1 MSVSWQASVWASAA
15 PSATPNFAAPVYQRL
30 MQAFGKRDLD
40 IARAEQ
46 GKSIDL
52 IKTLGEF
59 GFLAASKNVM
69 AMLGV
74 DCGPVRPPLRN
85 LTVDQRLALWERLSA
100 LDVFPRPL
108 RRPD

>member
-1 MSVSWQASVWASAA
+1 MRIADNFSESREKLAMTWHQDSSPQRNPGPSRKDLRRKWTNYCRRSV
-15 PSATPNFAAPVYQRL
+15 
-30 MQAFGKRDLD
+30 
-40 IARAEQ
+40 
-46 GKSIDL
+46 
-52 IKTLGEF
+52 KTLSEF
-59 GFLAASKNVM
+59 GFLVASKNVM